1 MYRFGVLKEDIP
13 LASDPTTWCH
23 LPVLRSVR
31 TQHGKVTEMS
41 ADSLSDAMRRMLQL
55 ANVELVTNDAITH
68 LGRHQAQVEAQ
79 KANVAEPDINRA
91 CNYELGQREKHYSVI
106 VPPAWQYQRSG
117 DRHED
122 PEDVAAHH
130 RAIFDFQ
137 READILIGGLVPGLL
152 TFELEVTRVVDDIA
166 RLPWNEQA
174 KARKERKVRK
184 MKEFSLL
191 LRTTMR
197 MTLAILAARERGEDN
212 HIRLDA
218 WPLYRMFSSSPLV
231 ASLQV
236 HGIRLIDHP
245 LFLTLVG
252 LIDRFEREEEG
263 GAVCGTPRTK
273 RQAKATAEM
282 TRQLIEPT
290 LEYTRKAA
298 AAAVMSCRDS
308 SRALEHNGLEVPLPP
323 YLPPNGTRPLL
334 DGGFVVV
341 PSSTPCCTTNVVS
354 PPPPPPSSIAVN
366 ATAVPSSFSSH
377 TLPLPAAA
385 VEAVATAY
393 PSSLPAAAVEV
404 VATASPSSAVE
415 VVPSPLPTVADCT
428 ALPTVVEVVPSSSSV
443 SPPSA
448 LGEEEAAKP
457 PPTFAT
463 RTISS
468 EATVPLSDTIRMAQS
483 LARTIASAMSVKHT
497 LSPTTQLQT
506 ALEQCDDLTD
516 EVIVTGM
523 KRGLEAALEIVEAA
537 HEVEAITAPPNKSR
551 RTRQMDLALDG
562 QLTLKPLTDHC
573 DSFDRFWSYWRDVV
587 YPRDKEST
595 VWRTQCQTVNREYNS
610 QLFFVREVARQWQTH
625 GKESEAIAQAQVR
638 LEEAGSWTALH
649 KMLKQ
654 EQPSGV
660 VRDTLNKLSLR
671 LAHV

>member
-137 READILIGGLVPGLL
+137 READILVDGLVPGLL

-166 RLPWNEQA
+166 RLPWHEQA

-252 LIDRFEREEEG
+252 LVDRFEREEEG

-341 PSSTPCCTTNVVS
+341 PSSTPCCTTSVAS
-354 PPPPPPSSIAVN
+354 LPPPSSSIAVN
-366 ATAVPSSFSSH
+366 ATPSSSSSH
-377 TLPLPAAA
+377 TLPLSATA
-385 VEAVATAY
+385 VEAVATAS
-393 PSSLPAAAVEV
+393 PSSLATVEAV
-404 VATASPSSAVE
+404 PSSL
-415 VVPSPLPTVADCT
+415 STVADCT
-428 ALPTVVEVVPSSSSV
+428 ALPTVVDVVSSSSSV
-443 SPPSA
+443 PPPSA
-448 LGEEEAAKP
+448 LREDEVAKP

-463 RTISS
+463 RAISS
-468 EATVPLSDTIRMAQS
+468 EAMVPLSDTIRMAQS

-497 LSPTTQLQT
+497 LSPTAQLQT

-537 HEVEAITAPPNKSR
+537 HEVEAITAPPTKTR

-625 GKESEAIAQAQVR
+625 GKESEAIAQAQAR

-671 LAHV
+671 LSHV